1 MTRRCSNEGIEAALR
16 RRQVLA
22 TWGSVLGVAAG
33 GVLLA
38 SAARPAVQENPQP
51 STTPVANVAP
61 AVKGFNLLLVSIDT
75 LRADHLGCY
84 GYFRDTSPTLDALA
98 KEAVLFR
105 ECHSPLARTTPTH
118 ASLLTALYPIEHGL
132 TDNITHERNQL
143 VLADPVLTYAEVARQ
158 AGYRTAAFVSAAPV
172 KRDTGLN
179 AGFEVWDEPDA
190 SQRSADETNAPFL
203 RWLSS
208 AAEGPPFFAWLHYF
222 DPHTPYRPPADYA
235 DRFQTDDK
243 LRAYMR
249 ERRFADE
256 ASKQHSDGPIKDAKS
271 WNTEEAINRYDAEI
285 RFADDQLARV
295 FATLKAAGAWD
306 RTVIVVTSDHGE
318 GLGQHD
324 WPNHGGY
331 WQEQLHVPLIIRVPG
346 TEARQVRTILSTV
359 DILPTLLG
367 MTDRLPKGELP
378 SQASGRNVLVEQ
390 GESPSAYAQTPG
402 DRGSTIRTLTTPRWR
417 YIHRPGR
424 GDLLFDRLADPH
436 ELNDVSSK
444 HPDVIGAMRDELRN
458 QLDRQSERQSRYGAT
473 RAPARK
479 ERVNELRELGYIDDE
494 DPDATEEDEP

>member
-1 MTRRCSNEGIEAALR
+1 MTQRRSCEGSGAVSRHRPAA
-16 RRQVLA
+16 A
-22 TWGSVLGVAAG
+22 TWGPVLAAAG
-33 GVLLA
+33 AALLA
-38 SAARPAVQENPQP
+38 SAARSAMQENPRP
-51 STTPVANVAP
+51 PTPPAADAAP
-61 AVKGFNLLLVSIDT
+61 AAKGFNLLLVSIDT

-84 GYFRDTSPTLDALA
+84 GYFRDTSATLDALA
-98 KEAVLFR
+98 QEAVLFR

-118 ASLLTALYPIEHGL
+118 ASLLTALFPIEHGL

-143 VLADPVLTYAEVARQ
+143 VLADPVVTYAEVARQ

-179 AGFEVWDEPDA
+179 SGFEVWDEPDA
-190 SQRSADETNAPFL
+190 SQRSADETNGPFL
-203 RWLSS
+203 RWLNE

-243 LRAYMR
+243 LRAYMQ
-249 ERRFADE
+249 ERRFAVE
-256 ASKQHSDGPIKDAKS
+256 ASKQHSDGPIEDAKS
-271 WNTEEAINRYDAEI
+271 WNMEEAINRYDAEI

-331 WQEQLHVPLIIRVPG
+331 WQEQLHVPLMVRVPG

-359 DILPTLLG
+359 DILPTVLG
-367 MTDRLPKGELP
+367 MTDRLPKGGLL
-378 SQASGRNVLVEQ
+378 SQASGRNVLI
-390 GESPSAYAQTPG
+390 GEGEAQAAYAQTPG

-424 GDLLFDRLADPH
+424 GDLLFDRLTDPH

-444 HPDVIGAMRDELRN
+444 HPDVIGAMRDELSK
-458 QLDRQSERQSRYGAT
+458 QMERQSERQARYGAT

-494 DPDATEEDEP
+494 DPDAGEEDEP